1 MQTSPYTGTVS
12 HATMNPAHLIP
23 CFLAEA
29 RSLASTDAERAQLDD
44 IKART
49 SAPGYYDG
57 EDAAYDLEELFD
69 MLDNAAL
76 ARALGW
82 TMRNRGER
90 CTHPGTD
97 GTVSCP
103 GCGRSAGSFIM
114 AARDWLD
121 SRDGRGFILDP
132 YGF

>member
-1 MQTSPYTGTVS
+1 MKPEPAKRRFVLDTSPDD
-12 HATMNPAHLIP
+12 APCCIKLECPAADEHTRLYQ
-23 CFLAEA
+23 
-29 RSLASTDAERAQLDD
+29 TDWEF
-44 IKART
+44 
-49 SAPGYYDG
+49 P
-57 EDAAYDLEELFD
+57 
-69 MLDNAAL
+69 AL

-103 GCGRSAGSFIM
+103 DCHRSAGSFIQ

-121 SRDGRGFILDP
+121 SRDGRGFLLNP
-132 YGF
+132 YDF